1 MSCLAVGGFVSTEL
15 SEFNRLLEVA
25 QTLFPRVREATADRE
40 RNELLDEL
48 DIVMDGLDHERAG
61 LQEHIDEVVR
71 AVQGLEVRGR

>member
-1 MSCLAVGGFVSTEL
+1 VSTEL

-25 QTLFPRVREATADRE
+25 QTLVTRVREATSDRE

-48 DIVMDGLDHERAG
+48 DIVIDGLDHERAG
-61 LQEHIDEVVR
+61 LQERIDEVVR

>member
-1 MSCLAVGGFVSTEL
+1 VSTTL

-25 QTLFPRVREATADRE
+25 QTLVTRVREATADRE

-48 DIVMDGLDHERAG
+48 DIVIDGLAHEHAG